1 MVSTTTRVGRLSALG
16 TLRAFRRDPLGLL
29 ERLAAE
35 GDVVRARVPGA
46 DAWLLNHPDL
56 AQGVFVTDHRSF
68 HKGPTIQTTKMLLGE
83 SLLTSEGEYHH
94 RHRRLIQ
101 PLFHRDPIASY
112 AGAMVRHAELTS
124 DAWRD
129 GQSFDAR
136 AEMAALTLAVVG
148 EALFG
153 IGVGDER
160 ARVVIRALTDAL
172 GIFDRVYSPLYR
184 LIVRLPTP
192 TMRRYR
198 RIESQLNA
206 VIEGM
211 IDERRNGRRGDDVL
225 SLLLAASENADGLTD
240 RQVRDE
246 ALTLFLAG
254 HETTANALA
263 WTWWLLSDAPAAEH
277 ALHAELDDVL
287 DGRAPTFEDLPRL
300 RYTDAVISESLRL
313 RPPAW
318 AIGRTAIADHR
329 AADRTIARGSIV
341 VVSPWLLHHDPRWW
355 PGAEAFRPERWL
367 ENDDRPRYAY
377 IPFGAG
383 PRACI
388 GRPFAQAEAALV
400 LATIASRWRLRV
412 RPGARIE
419 PQAVLTL
426 RPRYGVPV
434 IAERRRSS

>member
-1 MVSTTTRVGRLSALG
+1 MVSPAVGARRLGALG

-46 DAWLLNHPDL
+46 DSWLLNHPDL
-56 AQGVFVTDHRSF
+56 VQGVFVTDHRSF
-68 HKGPTIQTTKMLLGE
+68 HKGPTIQATKMLLGE
-83 SLLTSEGEYHH
+83 SLLTSEGDYHQ

-101 PLFHRDPIASY
+101 PLFHREPIASH
-112 AGAMVRHAELTS
+112 AGAMVRHATMMS
-124 DAWRD
+124 DGWRD

-153 IGVGDER
+153 IGVGDHR
-160 ARVVIRALTDAL
+160 ARVITGALTEAL
-172 GIFDRVYSPLYR
+172 EIFDRVYSPLYR
-184 LIVRLPTP
+184 LIVRLPSP

-198 RIESQLNA
+198 RIESQLNR
-206 VIEGM
+206 VVEGM
-211 IDERRNGRRGDDVL
+211 IAERRNGPRGDDVL
-225 SLLLAASENADGLTD
+225 SLLLDASENGDGMTD

-263 WTWWLLSDAPAAEH
+263 WTWWLLSEH
-277 ALHAELDDVL
+277 RDSERALHAELDHVL
-287 DGRAPTFEDLPRL
+287 DDREPTFEDLPRL

-318 AIGRTAIADHR
+318 AIGRTAIAEHR
-329 AADRTIARGSIV
+329 AGEHTITKGSIV

-355 PGAEAFRPERWL
+355 HDGDTFRPERWL
-367 ENDDRPRYAY
+367 EVDDRPRYAY
-377 IPFGAG
+377 MPFGAG
-383 PRACI
+383 PRACV
-388 GRPFAQAEAALV
+388 GRPFAQTEATLV
-400 LATIASRWRLRV
+400 LATIARRWRLRV
-412 RPGARIE
+412 RPGAPIE

-434 IAERRRSS
+434 IAERRS